1 MYGLC
6 IARLWPGCLHDR
18 GLSMP
23 LGVSRYHRRGL
34 MNVIRP
40 SFCRVLGLLR
50 GCRRFNLYF
59 TSKEKDQTEEQLP
72 LILGGT
78 RAAAAAVED
87 RSCLLQQVQRGCTL
101 SRKIP
106 GMQQRTFRVVVVAVE
121 DRLCPHRLEQQ
132 ECTRLG
138 KIPGLQ
144 QRTLQPLVLAQ
155 LQITQRRFGW
165 ILGVRHRLHLRR
177 VLALQL
183 QCS

>member
-78 RAAAAAVED
+78 RAAAAA
-87 RSCLLQQVQRGCTL
+87 
-101 SRKIP
+101 
-106 GMQQRTFRVVVVAVE
+106 AVE

-144 QRTLQPLVLAQ
+144 QRTLQTLQPLVLAQ

-177 VLALQL
+177 VLTLQL